1 MGANY
6 YVILKSQDI
15 EGVPHVGLWT
25 NDSEFEDLH
34 GITIGTYPENS
45 REYND
50 LKRYMSDF
58 THQIVG
64 YLNDTKGTIVQISR
78 EIYPS
83 ITYLEA
89 LYTKE

>member
-1 MGANY
+1 MRANY

-64 YLNDTKGTIVQISR
+64 YLNDTKGGHSSDKQRNLSEYNLLGST
-78 EIYPS
+78 
-83 ITYLEA
+83 
-89 LYTKE
+89 LY

>member
-1 MGANY
+1 MSTNY

-15 EGVPHVGLWT
+15 EGVPHVGLFT
-25 NDSEFEDLH
+25 NDNEFEDLF
-34 GITIGTYPENS
+34 GITTGTYPDGS

-50 LKRYMSDF
+50 LKRLMGDF
-58 THQIVG
+58 THHIIG